1 MHGIVGRGKTA
12 RRAASG
18 DARKGSAATVRIPEK
33 LDRALARIVER
44 TGKSRGYFVRKGLER
59 IIEDTYDRLL
69 AAEALKK
76 SRGKTY
82 SLLEVEKRLGL
93 DA

>member
-1 MHGIVGRGKTA
+1 MHGIVSRGKTV
-12 RRAASG
+12 RRVAKGGGRGGFPAA
-18 DARKGSAATVRIPEK
+18 VRIPEK
-33 LDRALARIVER
+33 LDRALTQIAYR
-44 TGKSRGYFVRKGLER
+44 TGKPRSYFVRKGLEG

-69 AAEALKK
+69 AADALKK

-82 SLLEVEKRLGL
+82 SLQEVEKRLGL

>member
-1 MHGIVGRGKTA
+1 MHGIVGRGKAT
-12 RRAASG
+12 RRVATSG
-18 DARKGSAATVRIPEK
+18 ARKGSSAAVRIPEK
-33 LDRALARIVER
+33 LDRALTRIADR

-59 IIEDTYDRLL
+59 IIEDTYDGLL

-82 SLLEVEKRLGL
+82 SLQEVEKRLGL